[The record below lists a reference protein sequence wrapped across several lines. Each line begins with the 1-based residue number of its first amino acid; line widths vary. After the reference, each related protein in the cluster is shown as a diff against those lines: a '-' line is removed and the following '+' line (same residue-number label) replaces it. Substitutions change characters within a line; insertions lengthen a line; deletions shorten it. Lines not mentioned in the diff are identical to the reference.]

1 MSLIRSVVGVVN
13 QPIDV
18 TVTLKLGGYE
28 PLFTMSA
35 QQPSIV
41 PFTPQAYEELSQQFD
56 PYPVSDLHWTH
67 LCEEG

>member
-1 MSLIRSVVGVVN
+1 MLMCSRP
-13 QPIDV
+13 Q
-18 TVTLKLGGYE
+18 

-56 PYPVSDLHWTH
+56 PYPVSELPWTCCVRWAGGGRVACH
-67 LCEEG
+67 P